1 MNFKQLEYEPI
12 DERILVQPGPVKK
25 VICEMQVPDDEKNI
39 DKTIDDIREVKTVK
53 EKVRTA
59 FRVGQ
64 ILKGRG
70 TKLVNNYQPGTSAL
84 CPEEIEVFKEG
95 DWVVYAEK
103 SAVKF
108 DLLTNKD
115 PDDKCPVLLKRYDI
129 VAKVK
134 NIE

>member
-1 MNFKQLEYEPI
+1 MMNFRQLEYEPI
-12 DERILVQPGPVKK
+12 DDRVLVQPGPVKK
-25 VICEMQVPDDEKNI
+25 VVCEMQVPNEEKNI
-39 DKTIDDIREVKTVK
+39 GKVLDDIQEVKTVK

-64 ILKGRG
+64 VINDTEAFKQGEWIA
-70 TKLVNNYQPGTSAL
+70 Y
-84 CPEEIEVFKEG
+84 PER
-95 DWVVYAEK
+95 

>member
-1 MNFKQLEYEPI
+1 MNFKQLKYEPI
-12 DERILVQPGPVKK
+12 DDRILVQPGPVKK
-25 VICEMQVPDDEKNI
+25 VICDIPVPPEEGIN
-39 DKTIDDIREVKTVK
+39 TGSVDDIKEVKTVK

-64 ILKGRG
+64 VI
-70 TKLVNNYQPGTSAL
+70 NNT
-84 CPEEIEVFKEG
+84 EFFKEG
-95 DWVVYAEK
+95 DWVVYAER
-103 SAVKF
+103 AAIKF